1 MGTALVASAQART
14 RGLDNS
20 ALQSPA
26 RLEGRVVFGGSGARG
41 SGKLLVA
48 GQFAGSLP
56 LWAAAASGP
65 RLSPRMRWSVTVWKQ
80 DIGKVFKAIVTW
92 IRQES
97 AATQTL
103 ITAFIALGI
112 SFQWWHW
119 SNAETGAVV
128 GITAA
133 LLGMFVR
140 SQVTPLI
147 RPRTSER
154 RLVPEGESP
163 ASTVAA
169 APAPATPAPAR
180 PAPGGPP
187 PRGNP
192 AGGTN
197 PGGEPPPPDFGGRG
211 TSGMPPGM

>member
-1 MGTALVASAQART
+1 M
-14 RGLDNS
+14 
-20 ALQSPA
+20 
-26 RLEGRVVFGGSGARG
+26 
-41 SGKLLVA
+41 A
-48 GQFAGSLP
+48 GQFAGNLP
-56 LWAAAASGP
+56 LWAAAAPGP

-80 DIGKVFKAIVTW
+80 DSGKVFKAIVTW

-163 ASTVAA
+163 PSTVA
-169 APAPATPAPAR
+169 ATPAPA
-180 PAPGGPP
+180 PAPVKPA
-187 PRGNP
+187 
-192 AGGTN
+192 AGGS
-197 PGGEPPPPDFGGRG
+197 PPPPDFGGGG